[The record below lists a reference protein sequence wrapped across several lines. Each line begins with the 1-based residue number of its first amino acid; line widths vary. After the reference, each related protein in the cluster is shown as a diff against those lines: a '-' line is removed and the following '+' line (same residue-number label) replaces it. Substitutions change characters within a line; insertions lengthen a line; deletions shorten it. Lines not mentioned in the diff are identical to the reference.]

1 MADFGRKNNVKRHGN
16 QKAAQSLDGRKQ
28 ESRGDERDDYHVY
41 CRFLKTLCR
50 RQVEGNDWLVYT
62 IDLATHHFAAALLKS
77 EGFRSAMSSVG
88 TPAGRLHWNGEKYVW
103 SIRRFDRTELY
114 GRNEHGHTEDFVLR
128 LFVEEAGFNV
138 RSAGQTRVRW
148 RP

>member
-16 QKAAQSLDGRKQ
+16 QKTAKSRDDRKH
-28 ESRGDERDDYHVY
+28 ESRGDWREDYRVY
-41 CRFLKTLCR
+41 CRFLETLYH
-50 RQVEGNDWLVYT
+50 RQVKGNDWLVYT
-62 IDLATHHFAAALLKS
+62 IDLATRHFAAALLES
-77 EGFRSAMSSVG
+77 DGFRLAMSSSG

-103 SIRRFDRTELY
+103 SIHRFARTEDS
-114 GRNEHGHTEDFVLR
+114 GWNEHGHTEDFVLR
-128 LFVEEAGFNV
+128 LFVEEADCNV